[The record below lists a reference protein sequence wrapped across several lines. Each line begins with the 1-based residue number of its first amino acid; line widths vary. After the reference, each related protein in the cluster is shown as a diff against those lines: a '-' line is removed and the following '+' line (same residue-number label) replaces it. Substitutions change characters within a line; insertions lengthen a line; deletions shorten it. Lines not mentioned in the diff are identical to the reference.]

1 RAGHPSTGSVPVVDA
16 ASEFARRR
24 EIDQRAIKTPE
35 PEQPDLGQTADL
47 LDALR
52 KRRGARGEA
61 KLDMPAEWNEDG
73 TPLPTPVP
81 LRGSEAQPTAQPDAS
96 VEPSEPAGNDASTDV
111 PPASQPD
118 TTRRG

>member
-1 RAGHPSTGSVPVVDA
+1 
-16 ASEFARRR
+16 
-24 EIDQRAIKTPE
+24 E

-73 TPLPTPVP
+73 SPLPTPVP
-81 LRGSEAQPTAQPDAS
+81 LRGSEAQPTAQPDVS

-118 TTRRG
+118 TTRRGKGRASIPSWDDILFGTRSEEDPS